1 MDAISHI
8 EEQQDGK
15 GKEVNLDQEHLCAVG
30 RGNFQIYWNGGQGN
44 VAQTANQWK
53 LLDAC
58 KIR

>member
-30 RGNFQIYWNGGQGN
+30 RGNFQIYWNGG
-44 VAQTANQWK
+44 
-53 LLDAC
+53 
-58 KIR
+58 